1 MEQSKNKGITR
12 EDIRAYRS
20 TTNEQVRYSI
30 EKRSL
35 EDDFDA
41 DALEGW
47 NDPAL
52 TESSL
57 KRLDKKFT
65 GKNYFSLFIAGAS
78 VVIVATVAVIF
89 FNTVSNTD
97 KPVLS
102 EERNIEMPQVER
114 TDIVLPE
121 SIEKMEELP
130 ESKQIRAITV
140 IKEFEE
146 QKEILEQ
153 QPTKAEDRIHELPV
167 NKIESPTAPE
177 KPVRETIFGK
187 EIYLSE
193 LKALDYRAYRSKPSI
208 QTKQLELT
216 GTPADQGEPGQK
228 AEEEFTWKTID
239 IPYIEYLEKS
249 MDIFSRGNNKKALA
263 RFEEIIRTYPDDI
276 NALFY
281 AGLCYYNLNQ
291 FDKAASAFEKC
302 VESKY
307 INFNEEA
314 YWYLAKSLLA
324 GQNPGRAKEILQEIR
339 DAGGYYSKQA
349 DKLLKY

>member
-1 MEQSKNKGITR
+1 MEQSKHKGITR

-52 TESSL
+52 SESSL
-57 KRLDKKFT
+57 KGIDKKFNGT
-65 GKNYFSLFIAGAS
+65 NYLFLFITGAS
-78 VVIVATVAVIF
+78 VVIIVSATILL
-89 FNTVSNTD
+89 FNTVRNTNR
-97 KPVLS
+97 PILS
-102 EERNIEMPQVER
+102 EERNTEMRPVER

-130 ESKQIRAITV
+130 ESKQIKAITV
-140 IKEFEE
+140 IKEFEA
-146 QKEILEQ
+146 QKEIHEH
-153 QPTKAEDRIHELPV
+153 QPTKIEEHIHELPV
-167 NKIESPTAPE
+167 NTIESPRAPE
-177 KPVRETIFGK
+177 KPVRETVFGK
-187 EIYLSE
+187 EIYLND
-193 LKALDYRAYRSKPSI
+193 LKVLDYRAYRSKPSI
-208 QTKQLELT
+208 QTTQLELT

-228 AEEEFTWKTID
+228 TEDEFTWRTVD

-263 RFEEIIRTYPDDI
+263 RFEEILKPYPEDI

-291 FDKAASAFEKC
+291 FDKAVSAFEKC

-324 GQNPGRAKEILQEIR
+324 ANNTGRAREILSEIR

-349 DKLLKY
+349 EKLLK